1 MSSDFFFSLVRI
13 SCAQILRSAGIDRCS
28 PSILN
33 AVADILLRHLDL
45 LSQTASRNARLSG
58 RNEVVIQDVALA
70 MEQVGLIHPY
80 TVLDPWDTDPQA
92 TVGFENFIEWAKGPV
107 PAEARRISKM
117 PNQNANQKS
126 SSNAAV
132 AAAAAAQANNPQSNV
147 TTIDEDDEWLVAL
160 MKKQS
165 KLGHETRF
173 NGTVLGG
180 EDATVEND
188 AKIAGTNGT
197 GPAPPW

>member
-33 AVADILLRHLDL
+33 AVADILIRHLDL

-92 TVGFENFIEWAKGPV
+92 NVGFENFIEWAKGPV
-107 PAEARRISKM
+107 PAEARRISKI
-117 PNQNANQKS
+117 PNQHANQKS

-132 AAAAAAQANNPQSNV
+132 AAAQANNPQSNV

-180 EDATVEND
+180 EDANAEND
-188 AKIAGTNGT
+188 AKIAGGNGSE
-197 GPAPPW
+197 PPLW